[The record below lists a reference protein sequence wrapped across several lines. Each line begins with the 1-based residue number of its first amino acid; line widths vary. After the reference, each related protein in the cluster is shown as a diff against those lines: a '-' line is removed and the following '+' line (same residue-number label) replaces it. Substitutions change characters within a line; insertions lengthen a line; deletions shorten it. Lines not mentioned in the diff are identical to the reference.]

1 MLPVKCVSLGLVA
14 ALAAAVPAFADDDPT
29 HNLTVGLGIGF
40 TADYEGS
47 DDLQVIPIAPITYE
61 NRFVTIRS
69 IGLGL
74 EADLV
79 PSKAIDIGPMFRYRF
94 SRDDVDDVR
103 IDALPDVDASL
114 ELGGF
119 VRTGVPLELLGIDD
133 PTIIFAQLSAMH
145 DVIDGHGGAL
155 VEGRTGVIRPLT
167 ESLTGIVS
175 VSTTYASEDFM
186 NSFFDVTAAGS
197 AASGLRAF
205 DADAGLKDVGVAA
218 ILNYKINDKWSTTLL
233 GGYSRLIG
241 DAADSPVVTD
251 AGSENQFMAGF
262 SVNYKLF

>member
-14 ALAAAVPAFADDDPT
+14 VLAGAVPAFADDDPT
-29 HNLTVGLGIGF
+29 HNLTIGLGVGF

-47 DDLQVIPIAPITYE
+47 DELQVIPVAPLTYE
-61 NRFVTIRS
+61 SRFVTIRT

-79 PSKAIDIGPMFRYRF
+79 PSKAIDIGPAFRYRF
-94 SRDDVDDVR
+94 SRDDVDDAR

-114 ELGGF
+114 EVGGF
-119 VRTGVPLELLGIDD
+119 VRTGVPLELLGLDD
-133 PTIIFAQLSAMH
+133 PTIVFAQLTALH
-145 DVIDGHGGAL
+145 DVLDGHGGTI
-155 VEGRTGVIRPLT
+155 VEARTGVIRPLT
-167 ESLTGIVS
+167 ESLTGILG

-186 NSFFDVTAAGS
+186 NSYFDVTAAGS

-205 DADAGLKDVGVAA
+205 DADAGLKDIGVTA
-218 ILNYKINDKWSTTLL
+218 ILDYKINEKWSTTLL